1 MNGDVN
7 RMMTGPAG
15 RILPRPFRR
24 VVRRSLVVARH
35 RGLRPEDVMLVCYPK
50 SGSTWL
56 RFVLAQALTSQEID
70 FDSVGRVSPRLGKQR
85 GAPEL
90 FGPGRLVKSHE
101 PWSKITRTP
110 TRTIYLVRD
119 GRDVAVS
126 MYFAMQRRGAFA
138 GTFSFSEFL
147 DLFLAGKVDNYGSW
161 ARHVAGWT
169 RARDANPDRVSLLKY
184 EDMLL
189 HGASAIRAAFA
200 RIGVVIDDDALAL
213 ALERNSVRVMRSKE
227 SRSETIGKRQ
237 GTSAEAKAI
246 PFVRVG
252 RSGKWAETF
261 DEEQER
267 RFSRAAGDVLTAAG
281 YVQ

>member
-1 MNGDVN
+1 MNGDTSKL
-7 RMMTGPAG
+7 MTRPVG
-15 RILPRPFRR
+15 RVLPRPVRR
-24 VVRRSLVVARH
+24 MVRRSLVVARH
-35 RGLRPEDVMLVCYPK
+35 RGLRPEDVLLVCYPK

-56 RFVLAQALTSQEID
+56 RFVVAQALMAQEID
-70 FDSVGRVSPRLGKQR
+70 FDSVGRVSPRLGEQR

-110 TRTIYLVRD
+110 TRAIYLVRD

-126 MYFAMQRRGAFA
+126 MYFFVQRRGAFA
-138 GTFSFSEFL
+138 GTFSEFL
-147 DLFLAGKVDNYGSW
+147 DLFLAGEVNNSGSW
-161 ARHVAGWT
+161 ARHVAGWV
-169 RARDANPDRVSLLKY
+169 RARDASPDRVSLLKY

-189 HGASAIRAAFA
+189 HGAAAVRAAFG
-200 RIGVVIDDDALAL
+200 RIGVVIDDDALTL
-213 ALERNSVRVMRSKE
+213 ALERNSAGAMRSKE

-237 GTSAEAKAI
+237 GKSAEAKAI

-252 RSGKWAETF
+252 RSGKWVETF

-267 RFSRAAGDVLTAAG
+267 RFSRAAGDVLVAAG
-281 YVQ
+281 YLQ

>member
-1 MNGDVN
+1 MNDDVS
-7 RMMTGPAG
+7 RMMTRPAG
-15 RILPRPFRR
+15 RVLPRPVRR

-56 RFVLAQALTSQEID
+56 RFVVAQALTSQEID
-70 FDSVGRVSPRLGKQR
+70 FDSVGRVSPSLGKQR

-110 TRTIYLVRD
+110 TRAIYLVRD

-126 MYFAMQRRGAFA
+126 MYFSVQRRGAFA
-138 GTFSFSEFL
+138 GTFSEFL
-147 DLFLAGKVDNYGSW
+147 DLFLAGEVDNYGSW
-161 ARHVAGWT
+161 ARHVAGWV
-169 RARDANPDRVSLLKY
+169 RARDADPDRVSLLKY
-184 EDMLL
+184 EDMRL
-189 HGASAIRAAFA
+189 HGVSAVRAAFA
-200 RIGVVIDDDALAL
+200 RVGVVIDDDALTL
-213 ALERNSVRVMRSKE
+213 ALERNSVRAMRSKE

-237 GTSAEAKAI
+237 GKSAEAKAI
-246 PFVRVG
+246 PFVREG
-252 RSGKWAETF
+252 RSGKWVETF

-267 RFSRAAGDVLTAAG
+267 RFSRAAGEVLAAAG
-281 YVQ
+281 YL

>member
-1 MNGDVN
+1 MNDDAS
-7 RMMTGPAG
+7 RMMTRPAG
-15 RILPRPFRR
+15 RVLPRPVRR

-56 RFVLAQALTSQEID
+56 RFVVAQALTSQEID
-70 FDSVGRVSPRLGKQR
+70 FDSVGRVSPSLGKQR

-110 TRTIYLVRD
+110 TRAIYLVRD

-126 MYFAMQRRGAFA
+126 MYFSVQRRGAFA
-138 GTFSFSEFL
+138 GTFSEFL
-147 DLFLAGKVDNYGSW
+147 DLFLAGEVDNYGSW
-161 ARHVAGWT
+161 ARHVAGWV
-169 RARDANPDRVSLLKY
+169 RARDADPDRVSLLKY
-184 EDMLL
+184 EDMHL
-189 HGASAIRAAFA
+189 HGVSAVRAAFA
-200 RIGVVIDDDALAL
+200 RVGVVIDDDALTL
-213 ALERNSVRVMRSKE
+213 ALERNSVRAMRSKE

-237 GTSAEAKAI
+237 GKSAEAKAI
-246 PFVRVG
+246 PFVREG
-252 RSGKWAETF
+252 CSGKWVETF

-267 RFSRAAGDVLTAAG
+267 RFSRAAGEVLAAAG
-281 YVQ
+281 YL